1 VGGVRKIGVK
11 KALVFYKGRAPK
23 GVKTNWI
30 MHEYRLAEGVCTSS
44 SQQPHRKGSL
54 RLDDWVLCR
63 IYKKSTNSPR
73 AIKERDNSC
82 VEEVLASLPE
92 IEDPK
97 LVLSQ
102 LGSFGGLMET
112 TEDQFMESLLKGENT
127 SESNRS
133 PSAEVESSSSPQ
145 QSNKKS
151 TAIASS
157 NTSLV
162 ENLQGGGRVRH
173 PANFQG
179 RDSLA
184 HCEINPGWKKV
195 PGFGAIANFNQQFNK
210 YNRQLAPLQMVP
222 TSLPTSLSLQY
233 CHPADHNMHHPSSIM
248 ARAANLSI
256 PLRDS
261 SLLEEEEVQN
271 NFSSPPPPPR
281 FSSSHQNEGFESITA
296 ALNPLFQFQQPP
308 PPITASSLTRPL
320 EMSLLPT
327 STLAMQ
333 INMNS
338 DSQTG
343 SIPSSWR
350 PPHYNVN
357 PAS

>member
-1 VGGVRKIGVK
+1 
-11 KALVFYKGRAPK
+11 
-23 GVKTNWI
+23 
-30 MHEYRLAEGVCTSS
+30 
-44 SQQPHRKGSL
+44 
-54 RLDDWVLCR
+54 
-63 IYKKSTNSPR
+63 
-73 AIKERDNSC
+73 
-82 VEEVLASLPE
+82 
-92 IEDPK
+92 
-97 LVLSQ
+97 
-102 LGSFGGLMET
+102 MET